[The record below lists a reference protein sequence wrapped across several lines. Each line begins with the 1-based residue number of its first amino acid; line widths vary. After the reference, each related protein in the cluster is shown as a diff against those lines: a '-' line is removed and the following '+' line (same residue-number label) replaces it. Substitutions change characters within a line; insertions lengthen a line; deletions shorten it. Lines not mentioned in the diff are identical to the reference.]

1 MSKINFLLATLS
13 SNNLRLYYLQIMD
26 DTMSSNEERISYL
39 KKNDL
44 WIEQINSAQK
54 KEKHSLT

>member
-1 MSKINFLLATLS
+1 MSKINFLLKTLG

-26 DTMSSNEERISYL
+26 DTMSSMEARIDYL

-44 WIEQINSAQK
+44 WIEQNSP
-54 KEKHSLT
+54 